1 MMIMRISGWELV
13 RDASSNRST
22 RNKIGDCLFVHEK
35 VDREQIENTRMCM
48 ETYWIGIQ
56 ELKGYAKS
64 RNTTK

>member
-1 MMIMRISGWELV
+1 LGIV
-13 RDASSNRST
+13 
-22 RNKIGDCLFVHEK
+22 CLSHEK